1 MVTFEEKRFYFD
13 FYIII
18 VLKGHIDR
26 ILANFKTVVSSQ
38 ENLYNEEQK
47 RLFLCYLLLGF
58 LNNTSLHNSLSN
70 FERTVSME
78 TGAAIER
85 CPGK

>member
-1 MVTFEEKRFYFD
+1 MVTFEEKRFYFH

-47 RLFLCYLLLGF
+47 RLFLCYY
-58 LNNTSLHNSLSN
+58 
-70 FERTVSME
+70 
-78 TGAAIER
+78 
-85 CPGK
+85 